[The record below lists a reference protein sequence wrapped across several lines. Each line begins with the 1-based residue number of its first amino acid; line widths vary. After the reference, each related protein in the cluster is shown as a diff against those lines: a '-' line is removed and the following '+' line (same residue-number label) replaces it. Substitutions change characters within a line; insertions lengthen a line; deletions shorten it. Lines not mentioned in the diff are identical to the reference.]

1 MWTLL
6 KGRHEENV
14 GTIISW
20 PKDLSRPCPFG
31 IFNWTVIGTRFH
43 MEQISVVAS
52 YRDHSSK
59 VNGQIRL
66 LRVLRYSSISSVW
79 HSSRFTLSFKTSI
92 DSRFTYYF
100 VPFLDARRHGSRLA
114 RKDSAWGRWELNW
127 HELDL
132 FVVRSEHIPC
142 WDAFML
148 KCLRDLATGF
158 PRNPQRRSQRET
170 RGGAIHWR
178 ATSLQAPRWK
188 FGFQGSEEIGGFLMC
203 RQTNYTIYRYQISRI
218 YRIDMNRST

>member
-20 PKDLSRPCPFG
+20 PKDLSRPCPLASL
-31 IFNWTVIGTRFH
+31 IGQSLEPDF

-52 YRDHSSK
+52 HRDHSSK

-66 LRVLRYSSISSVW
+66 LRVLRYSSIFSVW

-127 HELDL
+127 HEFDL

-142 WDAFML
+142 WDAYML
-148 KCLRDLATGF
+148 KCL
-158 PRNPQRRSQRET
+158 
-170 RGGAIHWR
+170 
-178 ATSLQAPRWK
+178 
-188 FGFQGSEEIGGFLMC
+188 
-203 RQTNYTIYRYQISRI
+203 
-218 YRIDMNRST
+218 